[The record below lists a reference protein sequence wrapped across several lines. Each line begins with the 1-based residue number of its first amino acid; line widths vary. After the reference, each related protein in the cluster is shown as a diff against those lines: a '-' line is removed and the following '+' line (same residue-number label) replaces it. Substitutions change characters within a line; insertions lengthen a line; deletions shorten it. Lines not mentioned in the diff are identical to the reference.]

1 MTNQQIDPT
10 EKAFGRMHALL
21 RESTEREAEILKTI
35 ADLKQ
40 RALSLRAAAD
50 PSDHNHVRYNKAQAD
65 ATQMEREAQRLAI
78 MDLRGLRQE
87 REAIR
92 QFRTLELSRM
102 MLAANQ
108 AAEKAKA
115 DHKRSFLD
123 NLTEARGALDENLR
137 KLATAE
143 TFLLAQAV
151 ADAALAM
158 GMDENLGE
166 SIELIDS
173 SVPALLLERDSRK
186 AAA

>member
-115 DHKRSFLD
+115 DHTQQLLD
-123 NLTEARGALDENLR
+123 AITEAKGALYEHLR
-137 KLATAE
+137 KLATVE
-143 TFLLAQAV
+143 TLPLFQAV
-151 ADAALAM
+151 YDA
-158 GMDENLGE
+158 E
-166 SIELIDS
+166 
-173 SVPALLLERDSRK
+173 
-186 AAA
+186 AAANVEHTEAGEVLLGITHERETALKACTTVCN

>member
-10 EKAFGRMHALL
+10 EKAFGRMHELL
-21 RESTEREAEILKTI
+21 RESTEKEAEILKTI

-40 RALSLRAAAD
+40 RAYGLRAKAD
-50 PSDHNHVRYNKAQAD
+50 PLDRNHQRTNDANAEAVRL
-65 ATQMEREAQRLAI
+65 EA
-78 MDLRGLRQE
+78 
-87 REAIR
+87 EAIR
-92 QFRTLELSRM
+92 LTTQDLARVRADREPIRQFKTLELARL

>member
-10 EKAFGRMHALL
+10 EKAYGRMHELL
-21 RESTEREAEILKTI
+21 RESEEQERVILTKI
-35 ADLKQ
+35 SNLKQ
-40 RALSLRAAAD
+40 RVYNLRALAD
-50 PSDHNHVRYNKAQAD
+50 PNDRNPERYNAAMAEAHKLD
-65 ATQMEREAQRLAI
+65 AEVICLTTVDLPRLRMEREP
-78 MDLRGLRQE
+78 
-87 REAIR
+87 IR
-92 QFRTLELSRM
+92 TFRTLELSRM
-102 MLAANQ
+102 MLAANH

-123 NLTEARGALDENLR
+123 NLTDARSALDENLN

-143 TFLLAQAV
+143 TFRLAQAV

-158 GMDENLGE
+158 GIGENLGA

>member
-10 EKAFGRMHALL
+10 EKVYGRMHALL
-21 RESTEREAEILKTI
+21 RESTEKEAEILKTI

-40 RALSLRAAAD
+40 RALGLRAAAD
-50 PSDHNHVRYNKAQAD
+50 PLDRNHQRTNDANAEAVRL
-65 ATQMEREAQRLAI
+65 EAEAIRLTT
-78 MDLRGLRQE
+78 MDLRHLRTE

-115 DHKRSFLD
+115 DHKRQFLD

-137 KLATAE
+137 ALATAE
-143 TFLLAQAV
+143 TFRLAQAV
-151 ADAALAM
+151 AHAALAM

>member
-1 MTNQQIDPT
+1 MTNEI
-10 EKAFGRMHALL
+10 EKCYGRMHELL
-21 RESTEREAEILKTI
+21 RESTEQEQTILKAI

-40 RALSLRAAAD
+40 RALGLRAALD
-50 PSDHNHVRYNKAQAD
+50 PNDRNHDRYNKANA
-65 ATQMEREAQRLAI
+65 EAVKL
-78 MDLRGLRQE
+78 E
-87 REAIR
+87 SEAIR
-92 QFRTLELSRM
+92 LTTMDLSRLRADREPIRQFKTLELSRM

-123 NLTEARGALDENLR
+123 ALTEARGALDENLR
-137 KLATAE
+137 KLATEE
-143 TFLLAQAV
+143 TFRLAQAV

-158 GMDENLGE
+158 GMDENLGA

-173 SVPALLLERDSRK
+173 SVPALLLEHDSRK

>member
-10 EKAFGRMHALL
+10 EKAFGRMHELL
-21 RESTEREAEILKTI
+21 RESTEKEAEILRKI

-40 RALSLRAAAD
+40 RAAGLRARLD
-50 PSDHNHVRYNKAQAD
+50 PRDHNHERYNEANAEAVRLEAEAIRLTTTD
-65 ATQMEREAQRLAI
+65 LRRLRMERE
-78 MDLRGLRQE
+78 G
-87 REAIR
+87 IR

-123 NLTEARGALDENLR
+123 NLTEARGALNENLR
-137 KLATAE
+137 TLATAE
-143 TFLLAQAV
+143 TFRLAQAV
-151 ADAALAM
+151 ADAAFAM
-158 GMDENLGE
+158 GTDENLDA
-166 SIELIDS
+166 SIDLIDS

>member
-1 MTNQQIDPT
+1 MTNPIDPT
-10 EKAFGRMHALL
+10 EKAYCRMHELL
-21 RESTEREAEILKTI
+21 RESEEQEKAIIRKI

-40 RALSLRAAAD
+40 HAYGLRAKANPLDGNHHRTNEANAEAAQ
-50 PSDHNHVRYNKAQAD
+50 S
-65 ATQMEREAQRLAI
+65 EREAVRLATV
-78 MDLRGLRQE
+78 DLPRLRME

-102 MLAANQ
+102 MLAANA
-108 AAEKAKA
+108 AAENAKA
-115 DHKRSFLD
+115 DHKRKLLD
-123 NLTEARGALDENLR
+123 DLTEARGALDENLR

-143 TFLLAQAV
+143 TFRLAQAV

-158 GMDENLGE
+158 GLDESLGG
-166 SIELIDS
+166 SVDLIDS

>member
-10 EKAFGRMHALL
+10 EKAFGRMHELL
-21 RESTEREAEILKTI
+21 RESTEKEAKILKTI

-40 RALSLRAAAD
+40 RALGLRAAAEKD
-50 PSDHNHVRYNKAQAD
+50 IDYERYNKATA
-65 ATQMEREAQRLAI
+65 EAARLEAEAI
-78 MDLRGLRQE
+78 RLTTMDLRALRSE
-87 REAIR
+87 REPIR
-92 QFRTLELSRM
+92 QFRTLELARL

-115 DHKRSFLD
+115 EHKRSFLD
-123 NLTEARGALDENLR
+123 NLTEARGALNENLR
-137 KLATAE
+137 TLATAE
-143 TFLLAQAV
+143 TFRLAQAV

-158 GMDENLGE
+158 GLDENLGV